1 MMHHPN
7 WNTASDMK
15 ALSSCTNEGGTVLFN
30 VIKPGAMSQDEHFVD
45 SNGSTHGA
53 LKPHLVKFMVD
64 RIIRP
69 ANPSFQWWVRG
80 VGRLYKYGK
89 QKGKHGNNACLQVQ
103 DIP

>member
-64 RIIRP
+64 LYDDSNVRI
-69 ANPSFQWWVRG
+69 SSV
-80 VGRLYKYGK
+80 
-89 QKGKHGNNACLQVQ
+89 KG
-103 DIP
+103 IMP